1 MAALG
6 DHADR
11 LAPAEGRQKAPE
23 DLGTLEERAERAEAM
38 YRSLVEHLP
47 AITYAEA
54 LDDAT
59 TLSISP
65 QVEAVL
71 GYTQQEWMENTLLW
85 VELMHPDDRDRVVEA
100 CNTANRTGEPFRAEY
115 RMIARNGR
123 VVWVRDEAVLVRGSR
138 GQPLCWQG
146 VMLDVTTRKSAEETL
161 TPRAS
166 DDA

>member
-1 MAALG
+1 MADLE

-11 LAPAEGRQKAPE
+11 RPSAEDQRTAPD
-23 DLGTLEERAERAEAM
+23 DLRTPEERAERAEAM

-71 GYTQQEWMENTLLW
+71 GYTQVEWMENTLLW
-85 VELMHPDDRDRVVEA
+85 VELMHPDDRDRVVES
-100 CNTANRTGEPFRAEY
+100 CNTANRTGQPFRAEY

-123 VVWVRDEAVLVRGSR
+123 VVWMSDQAVLVKGSRGSR
-138 GQPLCWQG
+138 
-146 VMLDVTTRKSAEETL
+146 SAGRGSWWTSRCRRRRS
-161 TPRAS
+161 TA
-166 DDA
+166 D